1 MLYIQEVYS
10 RPRTRSH
17 CGRRGK
23 VQTLPGIYQASKPI
37 CCTKL
42 CLVKQSHTKTTY
54 WHAPLIAIAF
64 KRRLKTQQ
72 LVWYL
77 TVWLLFLSWM
87 QGCRIGFLKP
97 QKPNLL
103 NLGFFILCNLM
114 NKLYIKIV
122 IVRLINFIFIFTWC
136 SSPSLTGESLRT
148 SYCVWDVFH
157 VLLGSTL
164 KTYVFQHCLSDTVVG
179 FYYFLLLSALL
190 VFFDSTALS

>member
-1 MLYIQEVYS
+1 MH
-10 RPRTRSH
+10 RSSPSLSNDGWRH
-17 CGRRGK
+17 SSSFDIW
-23 VQTLPGIYQASKPI
+23 Q
-37 CCTKL
+37 
-42 CLVKQSHTKTTY
+42 
-54 WHAPLIAIAF
+54 
-64 KRRLKTQQ
+64 
-72 LVWYL
+72 
-77 TVWLLFLSWM
+77 WLLFLSWM

-190 VFFDSTALS
+190 VFWLHGTIIIFVYNNNTTRYDYKLPLEQTQWPSHFQHQVLNFSSKPRICLKNSIMQQMTFLC